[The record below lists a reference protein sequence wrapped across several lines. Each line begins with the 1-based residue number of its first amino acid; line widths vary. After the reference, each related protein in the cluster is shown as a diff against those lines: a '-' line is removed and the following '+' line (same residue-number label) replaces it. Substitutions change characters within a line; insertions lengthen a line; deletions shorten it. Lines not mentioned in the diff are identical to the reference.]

1 MFKLFH
7 KLLLVF
13 LIAPWISPAAASS
26 GPQRTDHVEAELVA
40 EVQSVEPGS
49 TFWIALRLTMAP
61 KWHTYWINPGD
72 AGQSTSLDWD
82 NPAGVEVGEILWPT
96 PMIYLQGD
104 IVNYVYEDT
113 VYLMM
118 PVTVP
123 ADWNGGDTLTLRAR
137 ADWLEC
143 DDKLCVP
150 GSVELSLSLPVSGGT
165 PAWDESER
173 AVFEATRDALPRV
186 WSDDWA
192 VTVYQRRDQ
201 LLLVLEPL
209 SDAARVVEPQDMYFF
224 SEDQRVDPAAAQR
237 PVRVEGKPALLLT
250 ESRFATGKMTGLP
263 GVIVSG
269 KSWLEG
275 ENLSS
280 MALLPELAEGWPRTE
295 AFYDGESDAGV
306 FGLPSYGLT
315 LLLAFAGGLILNL
328 MPCVFPVLGLKVM
341 GFVNQ
346 AGETRAKVVQHGL
359 VFTLGVLLS
368 FWALALLLIMLRSG
382 GESLGWGFQL
392 QSPGFVLALS
402 VFLFVFALNLS
413 GLFEIGYS
421 AMGVGSGLAAK
432 QGLSGSFFSGV
443 LATVVATPCAAPFL
457 APALGA
463 ALALEPVDSLF
474 VFTIIALGLATPYL
488 LLSIFPQMVNK
499 LPRPGPW
506 METFK
511 QAMAFPLYATV
522 AYLLWVLAGQ
532 IAPDH
537 FLNVLFALTGVAVA
551 VWIYGRW
558 ATPAKKATVRWR
570 ACGLTLV
577 VLGASLWLGF
587 HTPPKLDWEPW
598 SPERI
603 EAALEEGRPVYVDFT
618 ARWCATCQVNKKAV
632 FSSNRVLSTFSRE
645 RVLLLQAD
653 WTNRDPA
660 ITEALAGFG
669 RAAVPFNLIYT
680 PERDEPVILP
690 ELLTPDIV
698 LNALKKAQE

>member
-1 MFKLFH
+1 MKLFVQ
-7 KLLLVF
+7 LLILALF
-13 LIAPWISPAAASS
+13 TSATSLSASSS

-49 TFWIALRLTMAP
+49 TFWLALRLTMAP

-82 NPAGVEVGEILWPT
+82 NPAGVEIGEILWPT

-123 ADWNGGDTLTLRAR
+123 AEWNGGDTLTLRVR

-143 DDKLCVP
+143 DDKACVP
-150 GSVELSLSLPVSGGT
+150 GSAELSLSLPVSEGT
-165 PAWDESER
+165 PAWDEAAR
-173 AVFEATRDALPRV
+173 KAFEATREALPRV
-186 WSDDWA
+186 LSDDWA
-192 VTVYQRRDQ
+192 ATVYQRRDQ

-237 PVRVEGKPALLLT
+237 PVRVEGKPALLLK
-250 ESRFATGKMTGLP
+250 ESRFSTGKMSGLP
-263 GVIVSG
+263 GVIVSA

-275 ENLSS
+275 EGLSS
-280 MALLPELAEGWPRTE
+280 MALLPELADGWPKTE

-368 FWALALLLIMLRSG
+368 FWALALLLIILRSG

-432 QGLSGSFFSGV
+432 QGLSGSFFSGI

-463 ALALEPVDSLF
+463 ALALEPVDSML

-511 QAMAFPLYATV
+511 QAMSFPLYATV

-537 FLNVLFALTGVAVA
+537 FLNVLFSLTGVAIA

-558 ATPAKKATVRWR
+558 ATPAKKAAVRWR
-570 ACGLTLV
+570 ARGLTLV

-587 HTPPKLDWEPW
+587 HTPPKLDWETW

-669 RAAVPFNLIYT
+669 RAAVPFNLIYA
-680 PERDEPVILP
+680 PGRDEPVILP